1 MRIEKVNSSI
11 KRELANIILLGEVR
25 DPRVSFVTIISVD
38 VSKDLQH
45 ARVRFSTLADDQKS
59 IKAAMA
65 GFTSSKGYIRKLIGQ
80 RVVLRYIPEFQF
92 IYDKGIKHA
101 ADVDKVLEEIK
112 KLKPASGDT
121 AEWIPL
127 KPF

>member
-11 KRELANIILLGEVR
+11 KRELAHILLLGEVH
-25 DPRVSFVTIISVD
+25 DPRVSFVTIINVD

-45 ARVRFSTLADDQKS
+45 ARVRFSVLTDTPEK
-59 IKAAMA
+59 INAAIA
-65 GFTSSKGYIRKLIGQ
+65 GFESCRGYIRKLISQ
-80 RVVLRYIPEFQF
+80 RVDLRYTPEFQF

-112 KLKPASGDT
+112 QLKPAQG
-121 AEWIPL
+121 EQEQ
-127 KPF
+127 

>member
-11 KRELANIILLGEVR
+11 KRELANIISLGEVR
-25 DPRVSFVTIISVD
+25 DPRIAFVTIINVD

-45 ARVRFSTLADDQKS
+45 ARVRFSVLADTPEKIQ
-59 IKAAMA
+59 AAIT
-65 GFTSSKGYIRKLIGQ
+65 GFESCKGYIRKLIAQ
-80 RVVLRYIPEFQF
+80 RVVLRYTPEFQF

-112 KLKPASGDT
+112 KLKPAKEALT
-121 AEWIPL
+121 E
-127 KPF
+127 